1 MTIKGVRMNNL
12 SELFREARQY
22 GPVRIVT
29 TSNGSYYCVIE
40 FITISNVTLQAES
53 GWNHKTPED
62 AVAKAISVAK
72 EIVNSITVSI
82 EPMKELAK
90 L

>member
-1 MTIKGVRMNNL
+1 MSNL

-22 GPVRIVT
+22 GLVRIVT
-29 TSNGSYYCVIE
+29 TSNGLYYCVIE
-40 FITISNVTLQAES
+40 FITINHVTLQAES
-53 GWNHKTPED
+53 GWDHHTPED
-62 AVAKAISVAK
+62 AMEKAISVAK
-72 EIVNSITVSI
+72 EIINSITTSI